1 MKANDIAPDSPPAA
15 LLDPARRPA
24 QLEAFGRLLDVLDRL
39 RQECPWDR
47 KQTLQSLRHL
57 TIEETYEISDA
68 ILRNALPD
76 LKKELG
82 DVMLHLVFYARI
94 AAEQGAFDIA
104 DVLNA
109 QCEKLIFRHPHIY
122 GDVRAD
128 DEETVKRNWEQLK
141 LQEKGST
148 GVLGGVPTSLPAL
161 VKAMRIQE
169 KARGAGFDWEEPAQV
184 WEKVQEELAEFG
196 TEYGAGDLSELHQ
209 SVTSPADA
217 ARADRAAA
225 EFGDLLFS
233 LVNFA
238 RFAGINP
245 EEALERTNRK
255 FISRFQYLETAA
267 QADGHALRD
276 LNLAQMDVYWEAA
289 KRHLAQPAAGA

>member
-1 MKANDIAPDSPPAA
+1 MENTPITSSA
-15 LLDPARRPA
+15 LLTSARRPA

-39 RQECPWDR
+39 RTECPWDK
-47 KQTLQSLRHL
+47 KQTLQTLRHL

-68 ILRNALPD
+68 ILRNDLTD

-109 QCEKLIFRHPHIY
+109 QCEKLIYRHPHIY
-122 GDVRAD
+122 GDAKAD

-141 LQEKGST
+141 LKEKGNT
-148 GVLGGVPTSLPAL
+148 NGVLGGVPTSLPAL

-169 KARGAGFDWEEPAQV
+169 KARGAGFDWEQPEQV
-184 WEKVQEELAEFG
+184 WEKVKEELGEFG
-196 TEYGAGDLSELHQ
+196 DEYSHGQPEKMNPEKA
-209 SVTSPADA
+209 AD
-217 ARADRAAA
+217 

-255 FISRFQYLETAA
+255 FISRFQYLESAA
-267 QADGHALRD
+267 ATNGEHLADLT
-276 LNLAQMDVYWEAA
+276 LAEMDVYWEQA
-289 KRHLAQPAAGA
+289 KRHLTQPKQGI

>member
-1 MKANDIAPDSPPAA
+1 MENSASAFSV
-15 LLDPARRPA
+15 LLTSARRPA

-39 RQECPWDR
+39 RTECPWDK

-68 ILRNALPD
+68 ILRNDLPD

-82 DVMLHLVFYARI
+82 DVMLHLIFYARI
-94 AAEQGAFDIA
+94 AAEKGAFDIA

-109 QCEKLIFRHPHIY
+109 QCEKLIYRHPHVY
-122 GDVRAD
+122 GDVQAD
-128 DEETVKRNWEQLK
+128 DEEAVKRNWEQLK
-141 LQEKGST
+141 LKEKGNIS

-169 KARGAGFDWEEPAQV
+169 KARGAGFDWEQPEQV
-184 WEKVQEELAEFG
+184 WQKVQEELGEFG
-196 TEYGAGDLSELHQ
+196 EEYGHGQPEKMNPEKA
-209 SVTSPADA
+209 AD
-217 ARADRAAA
+217 

-255 FISRFQYLETAA
+255 FISRFQYLESAATAHG
-267 QADGHALRD
+267 QQLADLT
-276 LNLAQMDVYWEAA
+276 LAEMDVYWEEA
-289 KRHLAQPAAGA
+289 KSHLAQLNGIN

>member
-1 MKANDIAPDSPPAA
+1 MENLNHSLSP
-15 LLDPARRPA
+15 LLASTRRPA

-39 RQECPWDR
+39 RTECPWDK

-68 ILRNALPD
+68 ILRDDLPD

-82 DVMLHLVFYARI
+82 DVMLHLIFYSRI
-94 AAEQGAFDIA
+94 AAEKGAFDVA

-109 QCEKLIFRHPHIY
+109 QCDKLIYRHPHIY
-122 GDVRAD
+122 GDAQAD
-128 DEETVKRNWEQLK
+128 DEEAVKRNWEQLK
-141 LQEKGST
+141 LKEKGNT
-148 GVLGGVPTSLPAL
+148 NGVLGGVPTSLPAL

-169 KARGAGFDWEEPAQV
+169 KARGAGFDWEQPEQV
-184 WEKVQEELAEFG
+184 WEKVQEELQEFG
-196 TEYGAGDLSELHQ
+196 HEYSHGHAEKMDAEKA
-209 SVTSPADA
+209 AD
-217 ARADRAAA
+217 

-255 FISRFQYLETAA
+255 FISRFQYLEAAATATG
-267 QADGHALRD
+267 QRLTD
-276 LNLAQMDVYWEAA
+276 LTLAQMDVYWEQA
-289 KRHLAQPAAGA
+289 KRRLSQPDTAN

>member
-1 MKANDIAPDSPPAA
+1 M
-15 LLDPARRPA
+15 
-24 QLEAFGRLLDVLDRL
+24 LDRL
-39 RQECPWDR
+39 RTECPWDK

-68 ILRNALPD
+68 ILRDDLPE

-109 QCEKLIFRHPHIY
+109 QCEKLIYRHPHIY
-122 GDVRAD
+122 GDVQAD

-141 LQEKGST
+141 LREKGRAT
-148 GVLGGVPTSLPAL
+148 GVLSGVPTSLPAL

-169 KARGAGFDWEEPAQV
+169 KARGAGFDWEDPAQV
-184 WEKVQEELAEFG
+184 WQKVQEELQEFG
-196 TEYGAGDLSELHQ
+196 DEYGHGD
-209 SVTSPADA
+209 PA
-217 ARADRAAA
+217 RMQADKAAA

-255 FISRFQYLETAA
+255 FISRFRVPRNRRRRRQPTPPRPCLWPRWMYIGKKQNASWLNPTAPFSV
-267 QADGHALRD
+267 G
-276 LNLAQMDVYWEAA
+276 
-289 KRHLAQPAAGA
+289 

>member
-1 MKANDIAPDSPPAA
+1 MENPNSPAST
-15 LLDPARRPA
+15 LLTSTRRPD

-39 RQECPWDR
+39 RTECPWDK
-47 KQTLQSLRHL
+47 KQTLQTLRHL

-68 ILRNALPD
+68 ILRDDLPD

-82 DVMLHLVFYARI
+82 DVMLHLIFYARI
-94 AAEQGAFDIA
+94 AAEKGAFDIA

-109 QCEKLIFRHPHIY
+109 QCEKLIYRHPHIY
-122 GDVRAD
+122 GDVQAD
-128 DEETVKRNWEQLK
+128 DEEAVKRNWEQLK
-141 LQEKGST
+141 LKEKGNTT

-169 KARGAGFDWEEPAQV
+169 KARGAGFDWEQPEQV
-184 WEKVQEELAEFG
+184 WHKVQEELGEFG
-196 TEYGAGDLSELHQ
+196 DEYGHGHPERMNQEKA
-209 SVTSPADA
+209 AD
-217 ARADRAAA
+217 

-255 FISRFQYLETAA
+255 FISRFQHLETAA
-267 QADGHALRD
+267 AANGQHLADLT
-276 LNLAQMDVYWEAA
+276 LAQMDVYWEQA
-289 KRHLAQPAAGA
+289 KGRLHQPNGSN

>member
-1 MKANDIAPDSPPAA
+1 MPEPAFTA
-15 LLDPARRPA
+15 LTTVDRRPA
-24 QLEAFGRLLDVLDRL
+24 QLAAFGRLLDVLDRL

-68 ILRNALPD
+68 ILRDSLPD

-82 DVMLHLVFYARI
+82 DVMLHLIFYARI

-122 GDVRAD
+122 GDGSVRAD

-141 LQEKGST
+141 LREKGSVG
-148 GVLGGVPTSLPAL
+148 GVLGGVPVSLPAL

-184 WEKVQEELAEFG
+184 WAKVQEELAEFG
-196 TEYGAGDLSELHQ
+196 TEYGHGQ
-209 SVTSPADA
+209 PAPPEQA
-217 ARADRAAA
+217 ERAAQ

-255 FISRFQYLETAA
+255 FISRFRYLETAA
-267 QADGHALRD
+267 ETAGQQLSD
-276 LNLAQMDVYWEAA
+276 LTLAQMDAYWEQA
-289 KRHLAQPAAGA
+289 KQHLKVEANPSTNRI

>member
-1 MKANDIAPDSPPAA
+1 MENPNSPASA
-15 LLDPARRPA
+15 LLASARRPA
-24 QLEAFGRLLDVLDRL
+24 QLESFGRLLDVLDRL
-39 RQECPWDR
+39 RAECPWDK

-68 ILRNALPD
+68 ILRDDLPD

-82 DVMLHLVFYARI
+82 DVMLHLIFYARI
-94 AAEQGAFDIA
+94 AAEKGAFDIA

-109 QCEKLIFRHPHIY
+109 QCEKLIYRHPHIY
-122 GDVRAD
+122 GDVQAD
-128 DEETVKRNWEQLK
+128 DEEAVKRNWEQLK
-141 LQEKGST
+141 LKEKGNT
-148 GVLGGVPTSLPAL
+148 NGVLGGVPTSLPAL

-169 KARGAGFDWEEPAQV
+169 KARGAGFDWEQPEQV
-184 WEKVQEELAEFG
+184 WDKVQEELQEFG
-196 TEYGAGDLSELHQ
+196 DEYSHGHPERMNQENA
-209 SVTSPADA
+209 AD
-217 ARADRAAA
+217 

-255 FISRFQYLETAA
+255 FISRFKYLETAA
-267 QADGHALRD
+267 TANGQRLADLT
-276 LNLAQMDVYWEAA
+276 LAQMDVYWEEA
-289 KRHLAQPAAGA
+289 KRQSSQPGSTN

>member
-1 MKANDIAPDSPPAA
+1 MEHPAPTAA
-15 LLDPARRPA
+15 ELLAQARRPT
-24 QLEAFGRLLDVLDRL
+24 QLTAFGHLLDVLDRL

-68 ILRNALPD
+68 ILRDSLPD

-82 DVMLHLVFYARI
+82 DVLLHLVFYARI

-109 QCEKLIFRHPHIY
+109 QCDKLIFRHPHIY

-141 LQEKGST
+141 LKEKGSSG
-148 GVLGGVPTSLPAL
+148 GVLGGVPVSLPAL

-184 WEKVQEELAEFG
+184 WAKVQEELAEFG
-196 TEYGAGDLSELHQ
+196 AEY
-209 SVTSPADA
+209 SPGQQGVPPEQ
-217 ARADRAAA
+217 ADRAAQ

-238 RFAGINP
+238 RFAGIDP

-255 FISRFQYLETAA
+255 FISRFQYLERAA
-267 QADGHALRD
+267 AAAGKPLAELT
-276 LNLAQMDVYWEAA
+276 LAQMDEYWEQA
-289 KRHLAQPAAGA
+289 KQQSIARPNQPGADI

>member
-1 MKANDIAPDSPPAA
+1 MENSTSALSA
-15 LLDPARRPA
+15 LLTSARRPA

-39 RQECPWDR
+39 RAECPWDK

-68 ILRNALPD
+68 ILRDDLPD

-82 DVMLHLVFYARI
+82 DVMLHLIFYARI
-94 AAEQGAFDIA
+94 AAEKGAFDIA

-109 QCEKLIFRHPHIY
+109 QCEKLIYRHPHIY
-122 GDVRAD
+122 GDVQAD
-128 DEETVKRNWEQLK
+128 DEDAVKRNWEQLK
-141 LQEKGST
+141 LKEKGNT
-148 GVLGGVPTSLPAL
+148 AGVLGGVPTSLPAL

-169 KARGAGFDWEEPAQV
+169 KARGAGFDWEQPEQV
-184 WEKVQEELAEFG
+184 WQKVQEELGEFG
-196 TEYGAGDLSELHQ
+196 DEYSHGQPEKMNPEKA
-209 SVTSPADA
+209 AD
-217 ARADRAAA
+217 

-255 FISRFQYLETAA
+255 FISRFQYLESAATAHG
-267 QADGHALRD
+267 QQLADLT
-276 LNLAQMDVYWEAA
+276 LAEMDVYWEEA
-289 KRHLAQPAAGA
+289 KRRSPKPNGTN

>member
-1 MKANDIAPDSPPAA
+1 MENNS
-15 LLDPARRPA
+15 LSSSEFLNPARRPA
-24 QLEAFGRLLDVLDRL
+24 QLAAFGRLLDVLDRL
-39 RQECPWDR
+39 RTECPWDK
-47 KQTLQSLRHL
+47 KQTLESLRHL

-68 ILRNALPD
+68 ILRHDLPD
-76 LKKELG
+76 LRKELG
-82 DVMLHLVFYARI
+82 DVMLHLLFYARI

-122 GDVRAD
+122 GDVKAE
-128 DEETVKRNWEQLK
+128 DEEIVKRNWEQLK
-141 LQEKGST
+141 LKEKGNS
-148 GVLGGVPTSLPAL
+148 GSVLGGVPTSLPAL

-169 KARGAGFDWEEPAQV
+169 KARGAGFDWEKSEQV
-184 WEKVQEELAEFG
+184 WEKVQEELSEFG
-196 TEYGAGDLSELHQ
+196 AEYAQGISTNPE
-209 SVTSPADA
+209 TPAEA
-217 ARADRAAA
+217 TRAERATQ

-255 FISRFQYLETAA
+255 FISRFQYLEAEASAA
-267 QADGHALRD
+267 GQRLSD
-276 LNLAQMDVYWEAA
+276 LTLAQMDVYWEQA
-289 KRHLAQPAAGA
+289 KRLLTPN

>member
-1 MKANDIAPDSPPAA
+1 MLPDSTAP
-15 LLDPARRPA
+15 LLGSARRPA
-24 QLEAFGRLLDVLDRL
+24 QLEAFRRLLDVLDRL
-39 RQECPWDR
+39 RTECPWDR
-47 KQTLQSLRHL
+47 KQTLQTLRHL

-68 ILRNALPD
+68 ILRDDLPD

-82 DVMLHLVFYARI
+82 DVMLHLIFYARI
-94 AAEQGAFDIA
+94 AAEKGAFDIA

-109 QCEKLIFRHPHIY
+109 QCEKLIYRHPHIY

-128 DEETVKRNWEQLK
+128 DEEAVKRNWEQLK
-141 LQEKGST
+141 LQEKGNTT

-169 KARGAGFDWEEPAQV
+169 KARGAGFDWEQPEQV
-184 WEKVQEELAEFG
+184 WEKVQEELQEFG
-196 TEYGAGDLSELHQ
+196 TEYGAGELSATTTNAAE
-209 SVTSPADA
+209 A
-217 ARADRAAA
+217 ARAERATA

-289 KRHLAQPAAGA
+289 KRQLAQPLAGE

>member
-1 MKANDIAPDSPPAA
+1 MENPASAPSV
-15 LLDPARRPA
+15 LLASTRRPA

-39 RQECPWDR
+39 RTECPWDK
-47 KQTLQSLRHL
+47 KQTLQTLRHL

-68 ILRNALPD
+68 ILRDDLPD

-94 AAEQGAFDIA
+94 AAEKGAFDIA

-109 QCEKLIFRHPHIY
+109 QCEKLIYRHPHIY
-122 GDVRAD
+122 GDVQAD

-141 LQEKGST
+141 LKEQGNTT

-169 KARGAGFDWEEPAQV
+169 KARGAGFDWEQPEQV
-184 WEKVQEELAEFG
+184 WGKVREELAEFG
-196 TEYGAGDLSELHQ
+196 DEYSHGNPERMNAEKA
-209 SVTSPADA
+209 AD
-217 ARADRAAA
+217 

-267 QADGHALRD
+267 AANGQHLADLS
-276 LNLAQMDVYWEAA
+276 LAEMDVYWEQA
-289 KRHLAQPAAGA
+289 KRRSTQPNSGN